1 MNKIGWDIK
10 ITHREKVIIKKM
22 EENKIHK
29 DIEEIHNNLITVTI
43 KIHMAILITE
53 VFTSTVQ
60 KMIRLTLFLTHFLMI
75 IINTITINII
85 AKIIRKI
92 ITHSVLNQE

>member
-1 MNKIGWDIK
+1 MKGDKIL
-10 ITHREKVIIKKM
+10 
-22 EENKIHK
+22 K
-29 DIEEIHNNLITVTI
+29 DIEEIHNNLITITI
-43 KIHMAILITE
+43 KIQMEILITE
-53 VFTSTVQ
+53 VSTTTVQ

-85 AKIIRKI
+85 AKIRPKI